1 MPLFLTI
8 GIGLLAGAGVAFVA
22 LGLLLLSLF
31 AQFLAQRALM
41 HIDNKRN
48 TADLA
53 ASQATLELVDHVEL
67 LRTAADQNVRSKG

>member
-1 MPLFLTI
+1 M
-8 GIGLLAGAGVAFVA
+8 LAGAGVAFVA

-41 HIDNKRN
+41 HIDKKRN

-53 ASQATLELVDHVEL
+53 ASTS
-67 LRTAADQNVRSKG
+67 NVGIG

>member
-8 GIGLLAGAGVAFVA
+8 GIGMLAGAGVAFVA

-41 HIDNKRN
+41 QIDK
-48 TADLA
+48 
-53 ASQATLELVDHVEL
+53 
-67 LRTAADQNVRSKG
+67 NVILPI

>member
-1 MPLFLTI
+1 MNSVLRLRQLLDREFRVYEYSCSSIANLLHAPFMPLFLTI

-41 HIDNKRN
+41 HIDK
-48 TADLA
+48 T
-53 ASQATLELVDHVEL
+53 
-67 LRTAADQNVRSKG
+67 